1 MKSRL
6 QSTMGEGRLNALMLL
21 HVHKDIIL
29 DYGRITDIYA
39 NRYPHQNEILKS
51 FGKDINCSF
60 LSDE

>member
-39 NRYPHQNEILKS
+39 NRYPHQMR
-51 FGKDINCSF
+51 F
-60 LSDE
+60 LNPLEKI